1 MVTAEERDLGS
12 TVFKEASRE
21 ELAETT
27 SDGEHFKRRVR
38 GGIYCY
44 PKGRSTEFK
53 EELVLT

>member
-1 MVTAEERDLGS
+1 MAEERALGS